1 MEEYANLKLSKLK
14 GFLTFVD
21 GPPIFV
27 VSLSAKLLSET
38 HGCVVSRTERTH
50 VHYRLL
56 CEYLVV
62 DIGGKLDLREREKG
76 GRRCVTQPSRVVKL
90 QSLILTPPR
99 RNRMNVPEA
108 WSSS

>member
-1 MEEYANLKLSKLK
+1 MEVYANLKLSKLK
-14 GFLTFVD
+14 GFLAFVD

-50 VHYRLL
+50 VHYWLL
-56 CEYLVV
+56 CEDLVV

-76 GRRCVTQPSRVVKL
+76 GGVCV
-90 QSLILTPPR
+90 
-99 RNRMNVPEA
+99 
-108 WSSS
+108 